1 MAYDFKYIRTGTGEL
16 SGPSMIW
23 QTEQALRKVGPY
35 HGATKTK
42 AKRERKTADTALTKP
57 KEAPAAVD
65 RAQNPAGA
73 AQAAASHAQDT
84 ADAAQ
89 SAAGDAQ
96 NTANEALEAAQKGVA
111 DAAKAQTA
119 ADKAQ
124 ASADAAQTAA
134 DTAQLTADSAQNA
147 ADKAQGTAD
156 AAQKT
161 ATIALDTANNSQSSA
176 NVAQDT
182 ADNALLVSQSTQQ
195 AFYEHVR
202 EYTTQIAQALGEFEA
217 DSTTVDFDNFTNPIK
232 LYITSPD
239 ASITI
244 PDGQVNAPFYLWNF
258 TTDDRSST
266 TQFVYAANGL
276 EYSRYGTIGQDSL
289 IPGTDTYTLKNNSK
303 NAILTCKGVASGMS
317 IAKGGTLVN
326 TWTAS
331 DTRPSYILGTWV
343 ITGIANGTINLNGV
357 TIATLSDTGFYPT
370 GQQQLQEDNTSFVI
384 ENMTYSATD
393 GLTITAAVQ
402 WLNFDS
408 QITWGGWKAGSGS
421 GGTVATDGVTIRYNS
436 ASNLQ
441 AKDIAIGGNERDLAS
456 ARGQIGNSK
465 TQGSHDFSSGML
477 SEKPGMYTAMNSG
490 STNVPF
496 TGPFAEMILGT
507 PTHRGSLLITSGRP
521 SFPRAAISAID
532 MSEGGGFSGY
542 NRLITEQQVGD
553 GLTVNNGI
561 ISVPEYDG
569 ATASAAGTS
578 GLVPPAAAGQQ
589 ESFLTGGGEY
599 KPALTKISDS
609 VSLED
614 SKTAASAKAVKT
626 AYDRGTAGVTAANG
640 KLSLSG
646 GVMSGRIGG
655 LRGNYNA
662 DASSR
667 YATGALEIR
676 ENGGVGNAQ
685 SDIAYAPT
693 IGFHWAYRVAG
704 LLALRS
710 DGIFSFM
717 KQNGTRAV
725 VDCDV
730 PYATAANKLRREG
743 GVDTS
748 WWWSGQGGQ
757 PGWLWGGNDGVNMYV
772 YNPANFSVNYANSA
786 GQAQL
791 AAPAVQWVVNL
802 SGPQITVPP
811 GGTYNVVCIC
821 FNDSGGKG
829 AVKHYPNVAGG
840 TVIPNAP
847 TDYMVA
853 GLCARVA

>member
-23 QTEQALRKVGPY
+23 QTEQALTQIGTY
-35 HGATKTK
+35 ADEANTK
-42 AKRERKTADTALTKP
+42 ADEALETANTALNKAN
-57 KEAPAAVD
+57 EAAEAAE
-65 RAQNPAGA
+65 RAQNTADA

-266 TQFVYAANGL
+266 AQFVYAANGL

-289 IPGTDTYTLKNNSK
+289 IPGTDTYTLENNSK
-303 NAILTCKGVASGMS
+303 NATLTCKGVASGMS

-326 TWTAS
+326 KWTAS

-384 ENMTYSATD
+384 ENMTYSATG

-408 QITWGGWKAGSGS
+408 QITWDGWKAGSGS

-441 AKDIAIGGNERDLAS
+441 AKDIAINGDESDLAS
-456 ARGQIGNSK
+456 ARGIFDTLTKGSVDCNTLTEQGVYAIALSGSVNGPGFSAKLIVFNGKNSK
-465 TQGSHDFSSGML
+465 FVNQMALAAGAG
-477 SEKPGMYTAMNSG
+477 
-490 STNVPF
+490 
-496 TGPFAEMILGT
+496 
-507 PTHRGSLLITSGRP
+507 TSG
-521 SFPRAAISAID
+521 AIRVAYRSKNNED
-532 MSEGGGFSGY
+532 VWSSWSEGILSG
-542 NRLITEQQVGD
+542 RIGD
-553 GLTVNNGI
+553 GLTVSNGI
-561 ISVPEYDG
+561 ISVPEYEG
-569 ATASAAGTS
+569 ATASSAGTS
-578 GLVPPAAAGQQ
+578 GLVPPATAGQQ
-589 ESFLTGGGEY
+589 DSFLTGGGEY

-609 VSLED
+609 VNLAD
-614 SKTAASAKAVKT
+614 SKTAASAKAVKA
-626 AYDRGTAGVTAANG
+626 AYDRGTDGVTAANG

-667 YATGALEIR
+667 YVTGALEIR

-693 IGFHWAYRVAG
+693 IGFHWANRVAG

-743 GVDTS
+743 GVDTN
-748 WWWSGQGGQ
+748 WYWSGQGGQ

-791 AAPAVQWVVNL
+791 AAPAVQWVVNT
-802 SGPQITVPP
+802 SGPAITVPQ

-821 FNDSGGKG
+821 FNASGGKG
-829 AVKHYPNVAGG
+829 AVKHYPNIAGG

>member
-23 QTEQALRKVGPY
+23 QTEQALTQIGTYADEANTKVDE
-35 HGATKTK
+35 AL
-42 AKRERKTADTALTKP
+42 ETANTALNKAN
-57 KEAPAAVD
+57 EAAEAAE
-65 RAQNPAGA
+65 RAQNTADA

-96 NTANEALEAAQKGVA
+96 NTANEALEAAQKGIA

-217 DSTTVDFDNFTNPIK
+217 DSTTVDFDHFTNPIK

-266 TQFVYAANGL
+266 VQFVYAANGL
-276 EYSRYGTIGQDSL
+276 EYSRYGTFGQDSL
-289 IPGTDTYTLKNNSK
+289 IPGTDTYTLENNSK
-303 NAILTCKGVASGMS
+303 NATLTCTGVASGMS

-408 QITWGGWKAGSGS
+408 QITWDGWKAGSGS

-441 AKDIAIGGNERDLAS
+441 VKDIAINGDESDLAS
-456 ARGQIGNSK
+456 ARGIFDTLTKGSVDCNELTDQGVYAISRAETVNGPGFSAKLIVFNGKNSK
-465 TQGSHDFSSGML
+465 I
-477 SEKPGMYTAMNSG
+477 
-490 STNVPF
+490 TNQMALAI
-496 TGPFAEMILGT
+496 GAG
-507 PTHRGSLLITSGRP
+507 TSGAVRVAY
-521 SFPRAAISAID
+521 RARNSEEIWSTW
-532 MSEGGGFSGY
+532 SEGILSG
-542 NRLITEQQVGD
+542 RIGD

-561 ISVPEYDG
+561 ISVPEYEG
-569 ATASAAGTS
+569 ATASTAGTS
-578 GLVPPAAAGQQ
+578 GLVPPATAGQQ

-599 KPALTKISDS
+599 KPALGFTPVQQGGGTGQGSDKIYIGYSESGLKAQADTLDLGNIVTTSAGCTKAPS
-609 VSLED
+609 
-614 SKTAASAKAVKT
+614 AALADNATSARNLV
-626 AYDRGTAGVTAANG
+626 VTADGQVATFNWA
-640 KLSLSG
+640 
-646 GVMSGRIGG
+646 GR
-655 LRGNYNA
+655 
-662 DASSR
+662 S
-667 YATGALEIR
+667 T
-676 ENGGVGNAQ
+676 
-685 SDIAYAPT
+685 
-693 IGFHWAYRVAG
+693 
-704 LLALRS
+704 
-710 DGIFSFM
+710 
-717 KQNGTRAV
+717 
-725 VDCDV
+725 
-730 PYATAANKLRREG
+730 
-743 GVDTS
+743 
-748 WWWSGQGGQ
+748 GQ
-757 PGWLWGGNDGVNMYV
+757 PEWVWGGNASEFGNMYTW
-772 YNPANFSVNYANSA
+772 NPVNFSVNYATNSSNA
-786 GQAQL
+786 WQTTVVPNVAVGNANQAV
-791 AAPAVQWVVNL
+791 PA
-802 SGPQITVPP
+802 
-811 GGTYNVVCIC
+811 GGTWTFIVSRNGEGTI
-821 FNDSGGKG
+821 GTI
-829 AVKHYPNVAGG
+829 AGG
-840 TVIPNAP
+840 TVINQGVWLAI
-847 TDYMVA
+847 
-853 GLCARVA
+853 RVS